1 MKTLIFLDDERDF
14 EDVTWV
20 KYPEFD
26 KVVVVRN
33 DVDFLLTIC
42 TTVDKE
48 ACYISFDHDIAC
60 YGKRGVEVF
69 GGVEYFFGEITG
81 YDCCKLALK
90 KEFNPHKMFVHS
102 RNPVGAANIQ
112 QAIDSAKENRK

>member
-1 MKTLIFLDDERDF
+1 MQTLIFLDDERNF

-33 DVDFLLTIC
+33 DVDFLSTLC
-42 TTVDKE
+42 TTDDKA

-60 YGKRGVEVF
+60 YGERVEVVF
-69 GGVEYFFGEITG
+69 GEQQIVEGEITG
-81 YDCCKLALK
+81 LYCCEVAIRKG
-90 KEFNPHKMFVHS
+90 FNPYQMFVHS
-102 RNPVGAANIQ
+102 RNPAGAANIQ
-112 QAIDSAKENRK
+112 RAIDAAKENWK